1 MEISDYNI
9 TIMYNEPV
17 TDEPVGDTDDRELL
31 ERLELFVGM
40 EVNDTLVS
48 VSGVLWI
55 LLQM

>member
-17 TDEPVGDTDDRELL
+17 TGEPFGDTDDRELL

-40 EVNDTLVS
+40 EVNDTVVL
-48 VSGVLWI
+48 VSGVCWI

>member
-1 MEISDYNI
+1 M
-9 TIMYNEPV
+9 TGEPA
-17 TDEPVGDTDDRELL
+17 GDTDDRELL

-40 EVNDTLVS
+40 EVNETLVS